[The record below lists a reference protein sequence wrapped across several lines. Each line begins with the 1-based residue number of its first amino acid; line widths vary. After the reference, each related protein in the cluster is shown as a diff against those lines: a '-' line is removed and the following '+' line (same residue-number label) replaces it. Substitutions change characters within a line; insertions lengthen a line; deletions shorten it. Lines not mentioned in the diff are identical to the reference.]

1 MKNLVTLLC
10 FYFVVLTNFAQQL
23 DPIHYPPESE
33 WQYIQ
38 TKQTDSLIQVMKFYF
53 NANDTLFF
61 REAVS
66 QQVVKLALADIQRPT
81 FYLGTKYYF
90 AERFYGP
97 NGANAKRTSKNE
109 KLDRFYYY
117 YLHAPELPINKT
129 APIQGITSISD
140 TSAIVKTETI
150 ATSTTPTPPTS
161 APAANDNPA
170 ITNSFYS
177 VIKPH
182 ILLKN
187 GQVLRPEKVY
197 FLSEGQIYFGQG
209 VRQHIYKVDT
219 AEIATMVGYE
229 VGENLW
235 LNSRIG
241 YAFGGRLL
249 RTAAFIVG
257 WINTLSV
264 MITIG
269 DNTDAPFLSFLAGV
283 PTGTFYVIS
292 YIEGTKRIQNK
303 KRYKFAKYVQF
314 AN

>member
-1 MKNLVTLLC
+1 MKNLVFL
-10 FYFVVLTNFAQQL
+10 FSFFFVVLTTYAQQL

-33 WQYIQ
+33 WEYLQ

-66 QQVVKLALADIQRPT
+66 QQVVKLALADIQRPS
-81 FYLGTKYYF
+81 FYLGTKYFF

-117 YLHAPELPINKT
+117 YLNAPALPIGKI
-129 APIQGITSISD
+129 APVKEITT
-140 TSAIVKTETI
+140 TSASSALAITETI
-150 ATSTTPTPPTS
+150 PAPENSVPIVATTPPQTEESGAS
-161 APAANDNPA
+161 A
-170 ITNSFYS
+170 FYS

-187 GQVLRPEKVY
+187 GQVLRPDNVY

-219 AEIATMVGYE
+219 AEIATMVGFE
-229 VGENLW
+229 IGKNLRLNNRVG
-235 LNSRIG
+235 
-241 YAFGGRLL
+241 YVFGGRCM
-249 RTAAFIVG
+249 RGIGFFVFI
-257 WINTLSV
+257 IN
-264 MITIG
+264 G
-269 DNTDAPFLSFLAGV
+269 
-283 PTGTFYVIS
+283 VIS
-292 YIEGTKRIQNK
+292 ANSEGYGFFATIPVGLLNTYLFVEGTKRIQNK
-303 KRYKFAKYVQF
+303 RRHKHAQYVQF
-314 AN
+314 AK

>member
-1 MKNLVTLLC
+1 MTNMKNLVTLLC

-117 YLHAPELPINKT
+117 YLNAPELPINKT

-140 TSAIVKTETI
+140 TSASVKTETI
-150 ATSTTPTPPTS
+150 ATPTTPTPPIST
-161 APAANDNPA
+161 PAANSNPA

-182 ILLKN
+182 ILLKS
-187 GQVLRPEKVY
+187 GKVLRPENVY

-219 AEIATMVGYE
+219 AEIATIVGFEIGKNLRLNKRVGY
-229 VGENLW
+229 V
-235 LNSRIG
+235 
-241 YAFGGRLL
+241 FGGRCMRGIGFFVFIINGVISANVEGYGTFATIPVGLL
-249 RTAAFIVG
+249 
-257 WINTLSV
+257 NTLLFV
-264 MITIG
+264 
-269 DNTDAPFLSFLAGV
+269 
-283 PTGTFYVIS
+283 
-292 YIEGTKRIQNK
+292 EGTKRIQNK
-303 KRYKFAKYVQF
+303 RRHKHAEYVQF
-314 AN
+314 AP